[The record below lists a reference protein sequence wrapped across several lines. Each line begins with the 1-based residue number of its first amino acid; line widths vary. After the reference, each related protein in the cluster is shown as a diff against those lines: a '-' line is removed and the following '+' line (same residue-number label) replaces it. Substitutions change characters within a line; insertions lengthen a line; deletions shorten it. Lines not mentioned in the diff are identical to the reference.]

1 MLYLHITIS
10 TSKNVRTPS
19 SQLPSLSQSL
29 RSPTRYNIVPYY
41 GRRDNFYSCSMTSEA
56 KHMVSLQYQYQL
68 FVATLNVFFII

>member
-19 SQLPSLSQSL
+19 SQLPSPSQSL

-41 GRRDNFYSCSMTSEA
+41 GRRPDTTPTRNYEA
-56 KHMVSLQYQYQL
+56 NE
-68 FVATLNVFFII
+68 T